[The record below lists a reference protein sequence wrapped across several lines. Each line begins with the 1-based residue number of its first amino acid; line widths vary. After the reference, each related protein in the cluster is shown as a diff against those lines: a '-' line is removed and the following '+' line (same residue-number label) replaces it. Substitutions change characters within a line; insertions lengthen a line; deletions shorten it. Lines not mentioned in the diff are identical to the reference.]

1 MIGKQEGKGLIM
13 QHQTLF
19 TSSKLVKERIK
30 NTGPPHGCGWEMGEV
45 EEGYVSV
52 ASLSLCPLH
61 SIITA
66 RKTSELIM
74 CVQ

>member
-1 MIGKQEGKGLIM
+1 MIGKKEGKGLIM

-30 NTGPPHGCGWEMGEV
+30 NTVGLLMGVGEV

-52 ASLSLCPLH
+52 ASLFLSLCPVH
-61 SIITA
+61 SIIIA